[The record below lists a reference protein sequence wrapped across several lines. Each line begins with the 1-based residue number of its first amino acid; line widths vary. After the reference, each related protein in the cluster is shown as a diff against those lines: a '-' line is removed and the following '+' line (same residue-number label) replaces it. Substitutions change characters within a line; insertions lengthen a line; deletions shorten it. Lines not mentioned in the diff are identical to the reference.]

1 MWRSEGRAF
10 WVEGTARVRTL
21 RQVSLGC
28 RGTGGRDCGRSH
40 MDEGRE
46 VSKDAGTRWPGP
58 VGTER
63 SWDFILSAMS
73 VQSRGMWLDGA
84 FAVTELVGLNA
95 KGKRRALC
103 SQIEDFKRGDFPAS
117 PVVRTLRFHCRG
129 HGFNPWLG
137 N

>member
-1 MWRSEGRAF
+1 M
-10 WVEGTARVRTL
+10 ARTCGYRKE
-21 RQVSLGC
+21 LG
-28 RGTGGRDCGRSH
+28 
-40 MDEGRE
+40 
-46 VSKDAGTRWPGP
+46 
-58 VGTER
+58 
-63 SWDFILSAMS
+63 FILSAMS
-73 VQSRGMWLDGA
+73 VQSRGMWPDGA

-103 SQIEDFKRGDFPAS
+103 SQIENCKRGDFPAS

>member
-1 MWRSEGRAF
+1 ME
-10 WVEGTARVRTL
+10 
-21 RQVSLGC
+21 
-28 RGTGGRDCGRSH
+28 GTGGRDCGWSH
-40 MDEGRE
+40 VDEGHE

-63 SWDFILSAMS
+63 SWDFILSVMR
-73 VQSRGMWLDGA
+73 VQSRGMWPNRA

-95 KGKRRALC
+95 KGKCRALG
-103 SQIEDFKRGDFPAS
+103 SKIENFKWLGLYAFTVA
-117 PVVRTLRFHCRG
+117 G